1 MALASVRPT
10 PVGTMTHAETV
21 WSPRIATRA
30 DGRRFTWSAGASS
43 CEREAKAV
51 VRRRQRGR
59 FEKRRRDRGRNGG
72 SGELGRKGGE
82 EGGAE
87 RDGGSATRARDG
99 PVEDLGALPPCC
111 GGGEVEESSGAGR
124 RLPALAL
131 EAPGALFLPL
141 PAHLRVRLLPRIG
154 LVPTTAEAQ
163 HEVKR
168 RLLLDVVVR
177 KGAAVLQLLARKDEA
192 LLIRGDAL
200 LVLDLGLDVV
210 DGVRRLHLKGDRLAL
225 RTQGHKLCSVDA
237 RREGACTAGAAD
249 TANPAGVRWTRGTRT
264 VRVLTKICMAAHQG
278 LATTRPFAGAT

>member
-111 GGGEVEESSGAGR
+111 GGGGRSKSRAARGGGYLRLRWR
-124 RLPALAL
+124 RL
-131 EAPGALFLPL
+131 
-141 PAHLRVRLLPRIG
+141 VRFFFHFQRIFECAFFHG
-154 LVPTTAEAQ
+154 
-163 HEVKR
+163 
-168 RLLLDVVVR
+168 
-177 KGAAVLQLLARKDEA
+177 
-192 LLIRGDAL
+192 
-200 LVLDLGLDVV
+200 LDLCPPP
-210 DGVRRLHLKGDRLAL
+210 RRR
-225 RTQGHKLCSVDA
+225 S
-237 RREGACTAGAAD
+237 
-249 TANPAGVRWTRGTRT
+249 TR
-264 VRVLTKICMAAHQG
+264 
-278 LATTRPFAGAT
+278 

>member
-111 GGGEVEESSGAGR
+111 GGGGGR
-124 RLPALAL
+124 RV
-131 EAPGALFLPL
+131 E
-141 PAHLRVRLLPRIG
+141 
-154 LVPTTAEAQ
+154 
-163 HEVKR
+163 R
-168 RLLLDVVVR
+168 R
-177 KGAAVLQLLARKDEA
+177 GAAATCACAGGAWCAFSSTSSASSSAPSSTDWTCA
-192 LLIRGDAL
+192 HHRG
-200 LVLDLGLDVV
+200 
-210 DGVRRLHLKGDRLAL
+210 
-225 RTQGHKLCSVDA
+225 
-237 RREGACTAGAAD
+237 GAARGEAS
-249 TANPAGVRWTRGTRT
+249 TPSGCCSPKGCGRPPAACPQR
-264 VRVLTKICMAAHQG
+264 
-278 LATTRPFAGAT
+278 